1 MSQRAAQ
8 RIGWLCALPL
18 IASCSGQSGSNLA
31 PAGAAGT
38 RGTLTVSWSAPTK
51 NADGTPVTDLTG
63 YTLLYGPGPK
73 AYNASMSIDNPS
85 TTQAVIHGLQPGVDY
100 YFVVAAHNAA
110 GQRSVVSPEVHAKAR
125 AE

>member
-8 RIGWLCALPL
+8 RIGWLLALPL
-18 IASCSGQSGSNLA
+18 IVSCSGQTGSNPP
-31 PAGAAGT
+31 PAGAAST

-51 NADGTPVTDLTG
+51 NADGTPATELTG
-63 YTLLYGPGPK
+63 YTIYYGPGPK
-73 AYNASMSIDNPS
+73 AYNMRMSVDNPS
-85 TTQAVIHGLQPGVDY
+85 ATQAVIHGLRPGVDY

-110 GQRSVVSPEVHAKAR
+110 GGQSVLSPEVHGKAR

>member
-8 RIGWLCALPL
+8 RIGWLFALPL
-18 IASCSGQSGSNLA
+18 IASCSGQTGSNPA
-31 PAGAAGT
+31 TAGAAST

-51 NADGTPVTDLTG
+51 NADGTPATDLTG
-63 YTLLYGPGPK
+63 YTILYGLGPK
-73 AYNASMSIDNPS
+73 AYNSRMSIDNPS
-85 TTQAVIHGLQPGVDY
+85 ATQAVIHGLQPGVDY

-110 GQRSVVSPEVHAKAR
+110 GRQSVFSPEVHGKAR

>member
-31 PAGAAGT
+31 PAGAAST

-51 NADGTPVTDLTG
+51 NADGTPATDLTG
-63 YTLLYGPGPK
+63 YTILYGPGPK
-73 AYNASMSIDNPS
+73 AYNSRMSIDNPS
-85 TTQAVIHGLQPGVDY
+85 ATQAVIHGLQPGVDY

-110 GQRSVVSPEVHAKAR
+110 GRQSVFSPEVHGKAR